1 MKILVTGGGG
11 FLGRA
16 IVRRL
21 LARGDLVRV
30 FSRSPQPGLVASGVE
45 CVRGDVGDAAA
56 VRDAC
61 AGRDAVIHTAAKAGV
76 WGATREFH
84 ATNVIGTQHVLDAC
98 RATGVGLLVY
108 TSTPSVVYTGG
119 ALAGANE
126 SLPLLARCPCAYPM
140 TKAEA
145 ERRVLAANS
154 PGVLHTTA
162 LRPHLIW
169 GVGDPHLIPRVVARA
184 RAGRLRIV
192 GGGRNRVDLTH
203 VENAAHAHLLALDA
217 LRESRPR
224 AAGRAY
230 FISDSAP
237 VRLWEWVNVLLD
249 RLGIAPVRKR
259 IPFVAAYRLGAL
271 TEVVWRVF
279 PLSTEPPM
287 TRFVATELAE
297 DHWFDITA
305 ARRDLAYSPVVDTV
319 PAFDALVGSLRGGIK
334 HVGK

>member
-21 LARGDLVRV
+21 LGRGDAVRV
-30 FSRSPQPGLVASGVE
+30 FTRSPQPEWVASGVE

-61 AGRDAVIHTAAKAGV
+61 VGREAVVHTAARAGV
-76 WGATREFH
+76 WGPVREFH

-98 RATGVGLLVY
+98 RAAGVGCLVH

-119 ALAGANE
+119 ALAGVNE
-126 SLPLLARCPCAYPM
+126 SQPLLTHCPCAYPV

-145 ERRVLAANS
+145 ERRVLAANF
-154 PGVLHTTA
+154 PGVLHTVA

-169 GVGDPHLIPRVVARA
+169 GVGDPHLVPRIVARA

-192 GGGRNRVDLTH
+192 GGGANRVDLTH
-203 VENAAHAHLLALDA
+203 VENAAHAHILALDA
-217 LRESRPR
+217 LRERRSS

-230 FISDSAP
+230 FISDAAP
-237 VRLWEWVNVLLD
+237 VNLWEWINGLLG
-249 RLGIAPVRKR
+249 RLGIAPVCKK
-259 IPFVAAYRLGAL
+259 IPLGAACCLGAL
-271 TEVVWRVF
+271 AEGVWKVLAL
-279 PLSTEPPM
+279 PLEPPM
-287 TRFVATELAE
+287 TRFVATELAR

-305 ARRDLAYSPVVDTV
+305 ACRDLHYRPVVDTTV
-319 PAFDALVGSLRGGIK
+319 ALDALVESLKAG
-334 HVGK
+334 VVS